1 MTVQR
6 LELDPDAIVREAAN
20 LTAADLDELPFGTI
34 HLDPTG
40 MIRSYNR
47 AEEQLSGRLRK
58 DVVGRN
64 FFRDVAPCTR
74 VQRFFGTFQEGV
86 SRGALNEVFDFSFRF
101 PTGTREVR
109 IRMIYSDNPAPG
121 VWIFITPMQPM

>member
-1 MTVQR
+1 MSVQR
-6 LELDPDAIVREAAN
+6 VELDPDAIVREAAN

-34 HLDPTG
+34 HLDPAG

-47 AEEQLSGRLRK
+47 AEEKISGRKRQ

-86 SRGALNEVFDFSFRF
+86 SRKELNEIFDFSFRF
-101 PTGTREVR
+101 PAGTRDVR
-109 IRMIYSDNPAPG
+109 IRMIYSESPVPG
-121 VWIFITPMQPM
+121 VWIFVTPMQLM